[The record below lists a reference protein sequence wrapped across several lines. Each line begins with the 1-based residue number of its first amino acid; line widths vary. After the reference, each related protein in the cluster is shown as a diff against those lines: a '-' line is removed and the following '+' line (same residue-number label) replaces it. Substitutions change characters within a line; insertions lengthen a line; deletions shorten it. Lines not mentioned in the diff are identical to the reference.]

1 MGPWSTAA
9 VSQRE
14 RSVWLAAV
22 LEALAPVQ
30 YRQMCCITSRT
41 FFSERLALLQRLD
54 NKEGYQW
61 MFNVKGLSHL
71 RYLTATF
78 ARPGHMY
85 LCAAYSVVSAVI
97 TDCSCTDSL

>member
-1 MGPWSTAA
+1 MSLCGSSFEVDFSSHKCDNYKCIGLCPWSTAA

-41 FFSERLALLQRLD
+41 FFSERLALCRD
-54 NKEGYQW
+54 
-61 MFNVKGLSHL
+61 
-71 RYLTATF
+71 
-78 ARPGHMY
+78 
-85 LCAAYSVVSAVI
+85 
-97 TDCSCTDSL
+97 